1 MSNKLPFEL
10 VSRYGGWVAVG
21 LGATALTSAF
31 YNVDGGHRAIVYSY
45 FGGIKARIYGEGTHF
60 RIPLIERPIVFDIRA
75 HPRNVASLTGTK
87 DLQMVNITVRVL
99 SKPDP
104 QHLVDI
110 YRTLGRDY
118 EERVLPSIVN
128 EVLKSVVAQ
137 FNASQ
142 LITQRDKVS
151 RLIRQRLL
159 ERASN
164 FYILLDDVSITAI
177 QFGEEFAHA
186 VEAKQIAQQEAQRG
200 IFLVEKAKQEQQS
213 TILRAQGEAEAAR
226 MISEAMAKNPAFLQL
241 RRTEAA
247 REIANTIAKSQNK
260 VILDANALLLNLNV
274 NDQLSHSQ
282 Q

>member
-1 MSNKLPFEL
+1 MSSFRLPPNFTKT
-10 VSRYGGWVAVG
+10 YGALLG
-21 LGATALTSAF
+21 LGIGGIAISSSLF
-31 YNVDGGHRAIVYSY
+31 NVEGGHRAIVYSY
-45 FGGIKARIYGEGTHF
+45 FGGVKKRIYSEGTHF
-60 RIPLIERPIVFDIRA
+60 RIPFIERPIVFDVRA

-87 DLQMVNITVRVL
+87 DLQMVNITIRVL

-104 QHLVDI
+104 QHLPET
-110 YRTLGRDY
+110 YRTLGTDY

-151 RLIRQRLL
+151 RLIRQRLMD
-159 ERASN
+159 RAN
-164 FYILLDDVSITAI
+164 HFNLLLDDVSITAI
-177 QFGEEFAHA
+177 QFGDEFAHA

-213 TILRAQGEAEAAR
+213 IILKAQGEAEAAK
-226 MISEAMAKNPAFLQL
+226 MIGEAMEKNPAFLDL

-247 REIANTIAKSQNK
+247 REIANTVAKSQNK
-260 VILDANALLLNLNV
+260 IILDSNALLLNLAN
-274 NDQLSHSQ
+274 LH
-282 Q
+282 

>member
-1 MSNKLPFEL
+1 
-10 VSRYGGWVAVG
+10 
-21 LGATALTSAF
+21 
-31 YNVDGGHRAIVYSY
+31 
-45 FGGIKARIYGEGTHF
+45 
-60 RIPLIERPIVFDIRA
+60 
-75 HPRNVASLTGTK
+75 
-87 DLQMVNITVRVL
+87 MVNITVRVL

-104 QHLVDI
+104 KHLPDI

-164 FYILLDDVSITAI
+164 FNILLDDVSITAI
-177 QFGEEFAHA
+177 QFGDEFAHA
-186 VEAKQIAQQEAQRG
+186 VEAKQIAQQEAQRS

-213 TILRAQGEAEAAR
+213 IILRAQGEAEAAK

-260 VILDANALLLNLNV
+260 VILDANALLLNLKV
-274 NDQLSHSQ
+274 NDN
-282 Q
+282 